1 MPTPPFYRSQ
11 AGYKAVMERYDA
23 AVAAGPVPYE
33 SHMVATRHGDTH
45 VLVGGPA
52 KAPPLV
58 LFHGWNGSASSI
70 GADFP
75 FLFEGYRV
83 YMPDII
89 GHCGRSAPTRL
100 ETAGP
105 GYAEWGGDVLDALG
119 LTQVVMVGI
128 SGGGWMTLKIA
139 AHHPARVSRAVAI
152 STDGLALAQMGS
164 IMAGAMPAAIWPNK
178 STVRRFYRFI
188 TSQQAAY
195 NVKAAERFCDDMLLL
210 LKHYKT
216 QSNPGMISDEELGRI
231 SSPTLVLMGEDERMF
246 PPQASLLRAHARI
259 PGLVAAD
266 LVPAAGHLM
275 TADQPV
281 LLRQKVLAFLKG

>member
-1 MPTPPFYRSQ
+1 
-11 AGYKAVMERYDA
+11 MERYDA
-23 AVAAGPVPYE
+23 VLAAGPVQYE
-33 SHMVATRHGDTH
+33 SRTVPTRHGDTH

-58 LFHGWNGSASSI
+58 LFHGWNGSACGI

-105 GYAEWGGDVLDALG
+105 GYAEWGGDLLDGLQLG
-119 LTQVVMVGI
+119 SVPLVGI
-128 SGGGWMTLKIA
+128 SGGGWMALKLA
-139 AHHPARVSRAVAI
+139 AHLPARVSRAVAI
-152 STDGLALAQMGS
+152 STDGLALAQMGN
-164 IMAGAMPAAIWPNK
+164 IMAWAMPAMVWPSK
-178 STVRRFYRFI
+178 ITVRRFYRFV
-188 TSQQAAY
+188 TSQQASY
-195 NVKAAERFCDDMLLL
+195 NVGAAERFCGDMLVL
-210 LKHYKT
+210 LKHFKT
-216 QSNPGMISDEELGRI
+216 QLNPGLIGDEELGQI
-231 SSPTLVLMGEDERMF
+231 SSPTLVLMGEDEGFF
-246 PPQASLLRAHARI
+246 PPQAALLRAHARI
-259 PGLVAAD
+259 PGLVAAE